1 MNENKQNKKNIYI
14 YIRGM
19 KNKEIAKNDKKKI
32 VSGKMKEINGLKS
45 QHFLMFA
52 QVLNMSC

>member
-19 KNKEIAKNDKKKI
+19 KNKEIAKNDKKK
-32 VSGKMKEINGLKS
+32 
-45 QHFLMFA
+45 
-52 QVLNMSC
+52 